1 MSRARQIGG
10 LWFDRHLASH
20 KATSEQ
26 LELLSAAE
34 NIPLDDL
41 LDEGLVQKEVAIR
54 LRTALGE
61 GVIPQEVMERRRA
74 AKQLASMQ
82 PECRIC
88 SAFDW
93 ECDGSITRH
102 HFIPRWM
109 MLLLENYQSYA
120 ARSKCCIPICVGR
133 HRDLHLR
140 GDAETPKSIAQFLN
154 NNERKFAQ
162 KLLDEIREQ
171 HPKIFDLISGG
182 DESTYEYVLLRDY
195 QLGRFSTSRLD
206 GAVPARHSSQG
217 TALATG

>member
-1 MSRARQIGG
+1 MSRARKIGG

-34 NIPLDDL
+34 NIALDDL
-41 LDEGLVQKEVAIR
+41 LDEGLVQREVALR
-54 LRTALGE
+54 LRMALGE
-61 GVIPQEVMERRRA
+61 GVIPAEVLERRRA

-88 SAFDW
+88 SALEWDC
-93 ECDGSITRH
+93 EGSITKH

-140 GDAETPKSIAQFLN
+140 GDTETPKSIAQFLDDR
-154 NNERKFAQ
+154 ERKFAQ

-171 HPKIFDLISGG
+171 HPAVFDLVAGG
-182 DESTYEYVLLRDY
+182 DEGTYEYVLIRDY
-195 QLGRFSTSRLD
+195 QLGLFSTSRSV
-206 GAVPARHSSQG
+206 AG
-217 TALATG
+217 TARFNYSQESAQATG